1 MQPRL
6 HTDDQVKEIA
16 IRVTFMAD
24 NAEQLRI
31 LEEATRGMSGTQ
43 SARFF
48 QDLAAQLSVYLETV
62 VGFAAN
68 GDAIRRF
75 LVADLEMKDLLE
87 AEAKR

>member
-1 MQPRL
+1 M
-6 HTDDQVKEIA
+6 DDEIKEIA

-24 NAEQLRI
+24 DAEQIQI
-31 LEEATRGMSGTQ
+31 LENATKGMTGTQ

-48 QDLAAQLSVYLETV
+48 QDLAAHLSVYLETV